1 MDEPEISSD
10 VVGSSEFFLHHVVL
24 RRRLVAFPN
33 AELVTQNRSDLDS
46 ELIGDSQH

>member
-24 RRRLVAFPN
+24 RRRLAAFPN